1 VAWSE
6 HVRRCVW
13 LQKQLHGDV
22 MSVGE
27 TLASTARFS
36 RASVRGERRYGAAER
51 VGLGAVALGGAALAG
66 YALARGHETAAIAI
80 CVLPI
85 AAWMLVRPLVPL
97 VLLGVSIPD
106 IQSLTAGHG
115 GFNLSISDLLLVLLG
130 ALVLLEATVTGSTA
144 AVRALRPVALP
155 LLQYS
160 GLMLVLLTVHFGV
173 RDVAKTGQR
182 YELFVLPLLVGAYAA
197 LTKRHIRVLQ
207 AYVVG
212 ATALAVLWQIDHFG
226 LQKNPVGQMIANGI
240 LLLVGVRTL
249 RAFLPCLLVLVP
261 GVVLTESRGA
271 IGATALGLAVIVA
284 MQGFKV
290 KTILTRAVPLVALA
304 VGVFAFS
311 PAPLQQRVTTFS
323 PSQTTNAGY
332 AIYVRQKF
340 ATDARR
346 IISAYPV
353 TGVGVGNYQS
363 ADSFST
369 TPAQDP
375 HDVILLQAAE
385 GGYGLA
391 VSFVLLIVGTSAAML
406 RMRRANL
413 APAAAAILIGTFA
426 HGLIDVYW
434 VRGTPVLSWL
444 IVGMVCGE
452 VARRRRAESDP

>member
-1 VAWSE
+1 
-6 HVRRCVW
+6 
-13 LQKQLHGDV
+13 
-22 MSVGE
+22 M
-27 TLASTARFS
+27 
-36 RASVRGERRYGAAER
+36 
-51 VGLGAVALGGAALAG
+51 
-66 YALARGHETAAIAI
+66 
-80 CVLPI
+80 
-85 AAWMLVRPLVPL
+85 
-97 VLLGVSIPD
+97 
-106 IQSLTAGHG
+106 
-115 GFNLSISDLLLVLLG
+115 
-130 ALVLLEATVTGSTA
+130 
-144 AVRALRPVALP
+144 
-155 LLQYS
+155 
-160 GLMLVLLTVHFGV
+160 
-173 RDVAKTGQR
+173 
-182 YELFVLPLLVGAYAA
+182 
-197 LTKRHIRVLQ
+197 Q

-385 GGYGLA
+385 GG
-391 VSFVLLIVGTSAAML
+391 
-406 RMRRANL
+406 
-413 APAAAAILIGTFA
+413 
-426 HGLIDVYW
+426 
-434 VRGTPVLSWL
+434 
-444 IVGMVCGE
+444 
-452 VARRRRAESDP
+452 